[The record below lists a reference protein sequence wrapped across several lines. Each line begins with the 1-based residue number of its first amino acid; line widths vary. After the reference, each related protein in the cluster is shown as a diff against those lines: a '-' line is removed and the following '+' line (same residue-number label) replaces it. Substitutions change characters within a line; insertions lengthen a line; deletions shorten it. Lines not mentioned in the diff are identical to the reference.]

1 MKKFKNDLTEND
13 VTSESAFMQRRKLI
27 KAFSAGI
34 IGAGLPVASHAGFF
48 DTVFGRNKE
57 TTDTQVEQNE
67 KQIETLNYVKN
78 TQWDTDETKTS
89 EYSVTHYNNF
99 YEFGLGK
106 DDPAKSA
113 QNFITNPWEIEVA
126 GLSSK
131 PGTYDLEKLLS
142 DIEQEERIYRL
153 RCVEAWSMVVPWVGV
168 PLASLLKKL
177 EPLSSA
183 KYVKFYT
190 LHDPEQMPGQNPGG
204 FGFSSLKY
212 PYVEG
217 LRMDEAMNP
226 LALMATGL
234 YGKKLPPQN
243 GAPIRLVVPWK
254 YGFKSIKSV
263 VKIEFL
269 EQQPTSTWNESA
281 SREYGFYANVNP
293 HVDHPRW
300 TQARE
305 RRIVDESVFSVK
317 RIKTQMFNGYADQ
330 VAHMYKGMDLAKYF

>member
-1 MKKFKNDLTEND
+1 MKNFTNDLSEND

-34 IGAGLPVASHAGFF
+34 VGASLPLSSQAGVFDSLFGKDGKPQEQAGQQAKPLEKIG
-48 DTVFGRNKE
+48 
-57 TTDTQVEQNE
+57 
-67 KQIETLNYVKN
+67 YVKN
-78 TQWDTDETKTS
+78 TQWDTTETKTS

-106 DDPAKSA
+106 DDPAKNAKS
-113 QNFITNPWEIEVA
+113 FVTNPWEVEIS
-126 GLSSK
+126 GLTNK
-131 PGTYDLEKLLS
+131 PGTYDLEKLLQG
-142 DIEQEERIYRL
+142 IEQEERIYRL

-168 PLASLLKKL
+168 SLATLLKKL
-177 EPLSSA
+177 DPLSNA

-190 LHDPEQMPGQNPGG
+190 LYDPQQMPGQKPGG
-204 FGFSSLKY
+204 FGFSSLNY

-226 LALMATGL
+226 LAMMATGL

-254 YGFKSIKSV
+254 YGFKNIKSI
-263 VKIEFL
+263 VKIEFVDK
-269 EQQPTSTWNESA
+269 QPLNTWNESA
-281 SREYGFYANVNP
+281 PKEYGFYANVNP
-293 HVDHPRW
+293 YVDHPRW

-305 RRIVDESVFSVK
+305 RRIIDESVFSVK
-317 RIKTQMFNGYADQ
+317 RIKTEMFNGYAEH
-330 VAHMYKGMDLAKYF
+330 VADLYKGMDLAKYF